1 MKKKMKRKEMKS
13 NIGWK
18 QMRKVVRRKRS
29 VGNEIKDN
37 TKRKGGWRRREI
49 AALRKLCAYSKD
61 RFKVYGRRIIPFI
74 VLVNPEIYTPWF
86 SPFLQ
91 PVSLSLSLSSSPLRP
106 LPPLS
111 LSIYLSLFRLPFSLV
126 KPGRLPLIPFHFTII
141 FYEPSSSIANNHPQ
155 LLETSG
161 PTSQRDAIYF
171 ERVYFQGNFD
181 IFEDRRERSE
191 KMKA

>member
-1 MKKKMKRKEMKS
+1 MKKKTKRKEMKS
-13 NIGWK
+13 NIGGK
-18 QMRKVVRRKRS
+18 QMRKDVRRKRR
-29 VGNEIKDN
+29 VGNGIKDN
-37 TKRKGGWRRREI
+37 TKRREGWRRREI

-91 PVSLSLSLSSSPLRP
+91 PLSLSLSLSLFF
-106 LPPLS
+106 LS
-111 LSIYLSLFRLPFSLV
+111 LSLSATFLASETWP
-126 KPGRLPLIPFHFTII
+126 LPLIPFHFTII

-161 PTSQRDAIYF
+161 PTSKRGAIILK
-171 ERVYFQGNFD
+171 ES
-181 IFEDRRERSE
+181 IFREILMFLKIEERERRKGKRKE
-191 KMKA
+191 VRE

>member
-91 PVSLSLSLSSSPLRP
+91 PVSLSLSLSPSPLRP
-106 LPPLS
+106 PT
-111 LSIYLSLFRLPFSLV
+111 LSIYLSISLSATLLASETRPFAFNPFS
-126 KPGRLPLIPFHFTII
+126 
-141 FYEPSSSIANNHPQ
+141 FYDH
-155 LLETSG
+155 LL
-161 PTSQRDAIYF
+161 RA
-171 ERVYFQGNFD
+171 V
-181 IFEDRRERSE
+181 
-191 KMKA
+191 